1 MFALYCKNPY
11 KQKQYTKGNLVK
23 HRDLNILLNFNIV
36 YLEDDID
43 LAKHTTDILEDF
55 VNNIY
60 TVQTSNEALNIIK
73 NKKVDL
79 ILSDILLE
87 NENGIDFLKKLREQ
101 NIEIPAILTTAYT
114 DTKYLLEAIKLKVE
128 NYIVKPINI
137 KELLNTLHDVLLPV
151 IQEKQIRKNANI
163 IKTISLITDSKQV
176 EVIKYIIGNLDNENK
191 IITSY
196 SDITDTISISKPTLI
211 KLFKELSEKKVLTK
225 VAHKTYRFD
234 EQALD
239 SIEF

>member
-1 MFALYCKNPY
+1 MKN
-11 KQKQYTKGNLVK
+11 
-23 HRDLNILLNFNIV
+23 RDLNILLNFNIL

-43 LAKHTTDILEDF
+43 LAKHTTDILVDF

-60 TVQTSNEALNIIK
+60 TVQTSKEAFNIIK
-73 NKKVDL
+73 TNKVDL

-87 NENGIDFLKKLREQ
+87 DENGIDFLKELKSQ
-101 NIEIPAILTTAYT
+101 NIEIPTILTTAYT

-151 IQEKQIRKNANI
+151 VQAKQIQKNTNI
-163 IKTISLITDSKQV
+163 IKIISLITDSKQV
-176 EVIKYIIGNLDNENK
+176 EVIKYIIGNLDNENQLVA
-191 IITSY
+191 SY

-225 VAHKTYRFD
+225 IAHKTYRFD
-234 EQALD
+234 EKALD
-239 SIEF
+239 NIKF